1 MSQIFAYSFYD
12 KMIQILPLCFSRLTR
27 AAASMFLEKQ
37 MRNVD
42 IIVSG
47 FEEELAKDATILDQ
61 PNALLSRNK
70 QLQVLYFIKQ
80 PKKCNNFRI
89 VS

>member
-1 MSQIFAYSFYD
+1 
-12 KMIQILPLCFSRLTR
+12 
-27 AAASMFLEKQ
+27 MFLEKQ

-42 IIVSG
+42 VIVSG

-61 PNALLSRNK
+61 PNALLSRSK

-80 PKKCNNFRI
+80 P
-89 VS
+89 

>member
-1 MSQIFAYSFYD
+1 
-12 KMIQILPLCFSRLTR
+12 
-27 AAASMFLEKQ
+27 MFLEKQ
-37 MRNVD
+37 MRKVD

-61 PNALLSRNK
+61 PNALLSRSK
-70 QLQVLYFIKQ
+70 QLQVLYLIKQ

-89 VS
+89 VSQKGSKL